1 MASHPWLT
9 PDSPPP
15 PTLVESSLPG
25 IPVLSRGKVR
35 EMYDLG
41 DSLLMVASDRVSA
54 FDVVMREPIPGKGIV
69 LNALSEFWFRQTAG
83 LVPNH
88 LLSVE
93 VADFPKRLQSFT
105 EQLAGRSM
113 LVRRAERIDFECVVR
128 GYLAGS
134 AWAEYRKQGTM
145 AGEPLPGG
153 LVESQKLPKPLF
165 TPATKAA
172 TGHDENITTARM
184 AETIGSD
191 LTRRLAETSIALYEF
206 GQRLAAE
213 RGLILADTKFEFGLL
228 DGKLMLIDELLTPD
242 SSRYWPA
249 DTYQPGRPQ
258 PSFDKQYLR
267 DHLESTGW
275 NKEPPPP
282 PLPQEVVRVTSE
294 KYREAY
300 LRLTR
305 ADRRA
310 VADPPPAATP

>member
-1 MASHPWLT
+1 VTQFGAAT
-9 PDSPPP
+9 
-15 PTLVESSLPG
+15 PTLIESNLPG
-25 IPVLSRGKVR
+25 IRLFSRGKVR

-69 LNALSEFWFRQTAG
+69 LNGLSEYWFRHTADI
-83 LVPNH
+83 VPNH
-88 LLSVE
+88 LLTT
-93 VADFPKRLQSFT
+93 DIGQFPPQLRPLA

-134 AWAEYRKQGTM
+134 AWAEYRRLGTM
-145 AGEPLPGG
+145 AGEPLPSG
-153 LVESQKLPKPLF
+153 LVEAQKLPRPLF

-172 TGHDENITTARM
+172 SGHDENITMGQM
-184 AETIGSD
+184 AESLGRE
-191 LTRRLAETSIALYEF
+191 LTDRLSQTSIALYEH
-206 GQRLAAE
+206 GERLAAQ
-213 RGLILADTKFEFGLL
+213 RGLILADTKFEFGLF
-228 DGKLMLIDELLTPD
+228 DGELILIDELLTPD

-249 DTYQPGRPQ
+249 DSYQHGRPQ

-267 DHLESTGW
+267 DYLESTGW

-282 PLPQEVVRVTSE
+282 PLPEEVIRVTSE

-300 LRLTR
+300 SRLTGG
-305 ADRRA
+305 D
-310 VADPPPAATP
+310 